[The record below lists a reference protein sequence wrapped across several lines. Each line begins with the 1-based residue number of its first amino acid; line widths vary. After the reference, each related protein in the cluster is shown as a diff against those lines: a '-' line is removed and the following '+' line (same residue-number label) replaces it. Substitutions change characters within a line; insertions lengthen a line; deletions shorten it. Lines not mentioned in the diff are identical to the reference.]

1 MLDVAWVGLSLCK
14 HLGGKTFK
22 ALLEQFDDDLNAI
35 LKADVKTLRQVPG
48 IGPKIA
54 AAIQAVDLGAVE
66 KRLIHWQR
74 AGVKVYTWDDTD
86 YPRLLRALPD
96 APPTLFVRGHL
107 PDLRTLPG
115 GMFAVIGTRSPQAE
129 SVVLAKHIGITVA
142 TASGAVISG
151 LARGIDSAAHMG
163 ALAVRDGV
171 TIAVL
176 GNGILNP
183 YPPENRRKA
192 DAILARNG
200 ALVCEVAPDA
210 APGAP
215 GLVARNRLITGLS
228 DTVIV
233 VESAADGG
241 AMHAA
246 RFASAQ
252 GKRILTTDIDASGNQ
267 ALIAAGA
274 QVLNADLTNL
284 W

>member
-1 MLDVAWVGLSLCK
+1 VLDVAWVGLSLCK

-22 ALLEQFDDDLNAI
+22 SLLAQFDDDLDSI
-35 LKADVKTLRQVPG
+35 LKADAKTLRQVPG

-54 AAIQAVDLGAVE
+54 SAIQAVDLGAVE
-66 KRLIHWQR
+66 KRLSHWQR
-74 AGVKVYTWDDTD
+74 AGVKVYTWDDLN
-86 YPRLLRALPD
+86 YPRLLRALAD

-115 GMFAVIGTRSPQAE
+115 GAFAVIGTRSPQAK
-129 SVVLAKHIGITVA
+129 SAALAERIGMTIA
-142 TASGAVISG
+142 SASGAVISG

-163 ALAVRDGV
+163 ALAVQDGV

-228 DTVIV
+228 EAVIV
-233 VESAADGG
+233 VESATDGG

-252 GKRILTTDIDASGNQ
+252 GKRILTTGIKASGNQ
-267 ALIAAGA
+267 ALIADGA
-274 QVLNADLTNL
+274 VVLDDDLTNL